1 MTTKF
6 MSATLLA
13 AAAVFGLASG
23 TAFAGNDR
31 VRDAGVG
38 YVYPN
43 FWGEPS
49 AQQRS
54 SARTPHQADGASI
67 GAYFTHTHQSTGTYL
82 FPPNPWQ

>member
-13 AAAVFGLASG
+13 TAAVFGLASG

-31 VRDAGVG
+31 VPDAGG

-43 FWGEPS
+43 FWADPS
-49 AQQRS
+49 AQQQL
-54 SARTPHQADGASI
+54 SARTAQKPDGASI
-67 GAYFTHTHQSTGTYL
+67 GTYITHTQRSTGTYL

>member
-13 AAAVFGLASG
+13 AAVGLGLASG
-23 TAFAGNDR
+23 TAYADNDR
-31 VRDAGVG
+31 VPDPAAG

-43 FWGEPS
+43 FWEPS
-49 AQQRS
+49 AQQQL
-54 SARTPHQADGASI
+54 SARTPHQADRASI
-67 GAYFTHTHQSTGTYL
+67 GTYFTHTQRSTGTYL